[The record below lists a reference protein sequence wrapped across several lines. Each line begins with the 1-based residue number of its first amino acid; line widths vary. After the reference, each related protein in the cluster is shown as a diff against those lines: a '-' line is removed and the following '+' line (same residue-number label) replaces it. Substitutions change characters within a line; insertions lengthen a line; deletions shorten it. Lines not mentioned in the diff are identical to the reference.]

1 MKYEIIKLLLD
12 KPIAVNPVLIKI
24 TDSFSGAILLS
35 QAIYW
40 EKTMGKEY
48 WKTNESWMN
57 ELHMSEREFTTARK
71 KTAKFLKIRKI
82 GLPAK
87 NHYSIDWEAL
97 ESALSSQLQNR
108 SDQYPTKVGS
118 LETYESGVT
127 ISETTTETTT
137 ETTKKNNNTI
147 SATQSENSTLLVSA
161 SKTATNEEFEAF
173 WKTYPRKV
181 NKLAAKKAYE
191 KAIKGDKKK
200 DNPPVSALDIL
211 SGLQKQLKFKTFSH
225 EMKYIPHPATWLNSG
240 AFYNEIDEQEMAEK
254 TDELPIYP
262 IWKIIKDDAKLRGWW
277 QDCQDNEETYKN
289 EPNPDCRFP
298 AIPMFNSWLKKEGYQ
313 FRAKLI

>member
-1 MKYEIIKLLLD
+1 MKLKKIDTGFTQVPNCLLYSQNISLKAKGLFCYMQAKPNEWEFSYIRIAKENKEGESAILSGMKELEMNGYLKRNKFKNEKGQWDWEHELIIPSKENPYLENPYVENPSMDNLSTNKEIIKN
-12 KPIAVNPVLIKI
+12 K
-24 TDSFSGAILLS
+24 
-35 QAIYW
+35 Y
-40 EKTMGKEY
+40 KEI
-48 WKTNESWMN
+48 N
-57 ELHMSEREFTTARK
+57 RE
-71 KTAKFLKIRKI
+71 
-82 GLPAK
+82 
-87 NHYSIDWEAL
+87 H
-97 ESALSSQLQNR
+97 
-108 SDQYPTKVGS
+108 
-118 LETYESGVT
+118 
-127 ISETTTETTT
+127 
-137 ETTKKNNNTI
+137 I
-147 SATQSENSTLLVSA
+147 SATQRESSTPFVSA

-211 SGLQKQLKFKTFSH
+211 SGLQKQLKFKTFSP